1 MQLQQVQQGVVVLIR
16 QAPRAECA
24 EAAAALTATGARIRG
39 IRANY
44 GR

>member
-1 MQLQQVQQGVVVLIR
+1 MQLQQVQGVVVLIR
-16 QAPRAECA
+16 QAPRAECV
-24 EAAAALTATGARIRG
+24 EAAAASTASGARIRG